1 MEKLK
6 MQLLDLCNKSQL
18 PVEALYFVIKDLYRD
33 AEDLL
38 RQVKMQQN
46 MVDNQRIEEEDEN
59 PLPIIDEEIE
69 DKEEEE

>member
-1 MEKLK
+1 MEELK

-38 RQVKMQQN
+38 RQVKMQN
-46 MVDNQRIEEEDEN
+46 KMMANQTILEEDDEEDE
-59 PLPIIDEEIE
+59 EE
-69 DKEEEE
+69 

>member
-1 MEKLK
+1 MEELK

-38 RQVKMQQN
+38 RQVKMQN
-46 MVDNQRIEEEDEN
+46 KMMANQTIVEKDDEESFPEIDEEDE
-59 PLPIIDEEIE
+59 EE
-69 DKEEEE
+69 

>member
-1 MEKLK
+1 MEELK

-38 RQVKMQQN
+38 RQMKMQEKMQQERRILEE
-46 MVDNQRIEEEDEN
+46 DDDPLPEIEEEIEE
-59 PLPIIDEEIE
+59 DEEE
-69 DKEEEE
+69 

>member
-1 MEKLK
+1 MEELK

-38 RQVKMQQN
+38 RQVKMQN
-46 MVDNQRIEEEDEN
+46 KMMANQTIVEEDDEESFPEIDEEDE
-59 PLPIIDEEIE
+59 EE
-69 DKEEEE
+69 

>member
-1 MEKLK
+1 MEELK

-38 RQVKMQQN
+38 RQMKMQEKMQQERRILEE
-46 MVDNQRIEEEDEN
+46 DDDPLPDIEEEIEE
-59 PLPIIDEEIE
+59 DEEE
-69 DKEEEE
+69 

>member
-1 MEKLK
+1 MEELK

-38 RQVKMQQN
+38 RQMKMQEKMQQER
-46 MVDNQRIEEEDEN
+46 RILEEDDD
-59 PLPIIDEEIE
+59 PLPEVDEEIE
-69 DKEEEE
+69 EDEEE